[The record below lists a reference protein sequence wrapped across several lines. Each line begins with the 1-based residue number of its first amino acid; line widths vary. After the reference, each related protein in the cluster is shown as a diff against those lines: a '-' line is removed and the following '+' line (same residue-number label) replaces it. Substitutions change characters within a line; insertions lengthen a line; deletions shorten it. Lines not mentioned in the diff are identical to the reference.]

1 MTTSKNSERKHLMIK
16 DANEQLAE
24 LKAQLQEVHTVHT
37 TYKEKASKVLQVNP
51 LLNIVSPKILI
62 LL

>member
-1 MTTSKNSERKHLMIK
+1 MSASKNLEGQHLMIK

-51 LLNIVSPKILI
+51 FLIISSQIIMIL
-62 LL
+62 

>member
-1 MTTSKNSERKHLMIK
+1 MIT

-51 LLNIVSPKILI
+51 LLIIVSQKII
-62 LL
+62 I

>member
-1 MTTSKNSERKHLMIK
+1 MTISKNSERKHLMIT

-51 LLNIVSPKILI
+51 FLI
-62 LL
+62 ISSQML

>member
-1 MTTSKNSERKHLMIK
+1 MSASKNLEGQHLMIK

-37 TYKEKASKVLQVNP
+37 TYKEKASKVLQVN
-51 LLNIVSPKILI
+51 LLLIILSLIIMI
-62 LL
+62 L